1 MLGRK
6 YVFETK
12 STRLRRLLISGAL
25 FSLFFVAFTV
35 SFIVYIPVYAR
46 LQKNKAEGAFFQ
58 KSPDAIAVFTGD
70 RGRIAYALE
79 LLRTNPTT
87 KLLISGVHAA
97 NSVETLLNKQATPT
111 TSEAMKSPNMQ
122 IDLDYRSKNTFQN
135 VIETVQ
141 YLKTNAQI
149 DKVLIISSDYHIMRI
164 KLILSHLID
173 ADTPEFYYDSVINP
187 YTSWADVKK
196 LLLEA
201 VKITRTFFILKVF
214 REDIEVSEDE
224 P

>member
-46 LQKNKAEGAFFQ
+46 LQKNKAEGAFYQ

-97 NSVETLLNKQATPT
+97 NSVETLLNKQAPPT
-111 TSEAMKSPNMQ
+111 TSEAMKSPNLQ

-173 ADTPEFYYDSVINP
+173 SDTPEFYYDSVVTS

-196 LLLEA
+196 VLLEA

>member
-12 STRLRRLLISGAL
+12 STRLRRLLASGAL

-79 LLRTNPTT
+79 LLRHNPTT

-122 IDLDYRSKNTFQN
+122 IDW
-135 VIETVQ
+135 
-141 YLKTNAQI
+141 
-149 DKVLIISSDYHIMRI
+149 IIARRI
-164 KLILSHLID
+164 L
-173 ADTPEFYYDSVINP
+173 F
-187 YTSWADVKK
+187 
-196 LLLEA
+196 
-201 VKITRTFFILKVF
+201 RTL
-214 REDIEVSEDE
+214 
-224 P
+224 